1 MAICVCLV
9 MNSVDQFQ
17 FFGSKKLIK
26 KCLVV
31 TTYIFSDKTKM
42 NILLHSVTVTV
53 CGAVNLI
60 VSCGFL
66 LGWHDWMENDQRKRD
81 FKHAKMV

>member
-1 MAICVCLV
+1 MI
-9 MNSVDQFQ
+9 NDQ
-17 FFGSKKLIK
+17 LII
-26 KCLVV
+26 L
-31 TTYIFSDKTKM
+31 IIIESDLTKI
-42 NILLHSVTVTV
+42 NILLHSVTV